1 MSSLCEISLLWYH
14 LKCTLVFLCKHTFL
28 TCLLTP
34 NFAGKLCSFV
44 ATNFLFRFLIHI
56 LLQKIPVKADSWFTF
71 YCRRY
76 FLVQLPDSH
85 SVAEDTMPGSES
97 EDSPLHLT
105 GSLPRQKAKATG
117 QGDEPSSNDWV
128 LKHNQGMHN
137 LQVGGTQLLWRW
149 MRQWVL
155 AVKQCHMM
163 INLSDLQTKLKNP
176 NKNLPKSDQVYS
188 RHFWICNPDI
198 KILSLVILLERR
210 WTCTHCGC

>member
-1 MSSLCEISLLWYH
+1 M
-14 LKCTLVFLCKHTFL
+14 
-28 TCLLTP
+28 
-34 NFAGKLCSFV
+34 

-163 INLSDLQTKLKNP
+163 INPSDLQTKLKNQKKKTSQVRSSVIKGLAP
-176 NKNLPKSDQVYS
+176 PLYTTGVSISTLQRWPEKGESTIASKSQYLFPYI
-188 RHFWICNPDI
+188 RA
-198 KILSLVILLERR
+198 L
-210 WTCTHCGC
+210 HCIPT